1 MFAWHHETSALRPVL
16 FHLPQIFL
24 RKIKGS
30 VVSFFEVDD
39 VLPFSKHMKINLG
52 SLTHCISQPI
62 KHRSQANCA
71 QTNQKTAT
79 CKVQGLSANGGDKK
93 KITRRS
99 LNVAVSRVQVC
110 TQTQTTI
117 FSGFYAALSNA
128 FIPIRRI
135 FIKKLLLFLKN
146 GAVQYFGLIIVQNA
160 KSRFCLL
167 VS

>member
-1 MFAWHHETSALRPVL
+1 M
-16 FHLPQIFL
+16 
-24 RKIKGS
+24 
-30 VVSFFEVDD
+30 VSLFEVDD

-71 QTNQKTAT
+71 RTNQKTAT

-135 FIKKLLLFLKN
+135 FIKKTPFIFKKWSSTIFWSYYCTKCKKSVLFV
-146 GAVQYFGLIIVQNA
+146 GFMTVITQDVIQISPRRGR
-160 KSRFCLL
+160 S
-167 VS
+167 